1 MVQLQSLNYLKHK
14 SYDQTHAEPLA
25 FGSNLVKSSNQI
37 KHTMLCPLFLTG
49 QAGLMVF
56 KILATV

>member
-1 MVQLQSLNYLKHK
+1 MVQLQSLYYLKHQN
-14 SYDQTHAEPLA
+14 YDQTHAEPLA
-25 FGSNLVKSSNQI
+25 FWSNLVKSSNKI
-37 KHTMLCPLFLTG
+37 KLTTLCPLFLTG